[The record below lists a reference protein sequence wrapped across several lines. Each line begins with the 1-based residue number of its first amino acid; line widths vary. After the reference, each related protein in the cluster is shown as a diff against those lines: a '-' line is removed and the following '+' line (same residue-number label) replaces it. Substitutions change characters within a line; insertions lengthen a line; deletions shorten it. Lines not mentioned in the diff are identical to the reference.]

1 MAIQFSKFQPVDLGP
16 TGLETPRPWPLRR
29 CLSRPPP
36 PHGPAGLFRLPSAY
50 EAARVSSDQ
59 FLHTANPSELSQ
71 EELRAFHRML
81 KRVMKGDDSNSEQKP
96 VPVLDVTNQG

>member
-1 MAIQFSKFQPVDLGP
+1 M
-16 TGLETPRPWPLRR
+16 
-29 CLSRPPP
+29 
-36 PHGPAGLFRLPSAY
+36 
-50 EAARVSSDQ
+50 SSDQ

-96 VPVLDVTNQG
+96 VPVLDVISEG